1 MGQDI
6 LEILRFA
13 PAVHVPLYTYT
24 QKKKKKKKGGRIYVN
39 LYDVE
44 ALNSEPHGLM
54 DFKESAMPLIS
65 FSSSAKL
72 MLTFSLGFRPY

>member
-1 MGQDI
+1 MFPCI
-6 LEILRFA
+6 
-13 PAVHVPLYTYT
+13 HT
-24 QKKKKKKKGGRIYVN
+24 QKKKEKKRGRIYVN

-54 DFKESAMPLIS
+54 DFKESAMPRIS